1 VPAGFTHKVPPVTE
15 ITNPTPP
22 HPLPAGIVY
31 REWRGDESQSAWT
44 LSRALPYGGTTG
56 TGGRGVPTLEEWTTA
71 AERVQQRHPIE
82 GER

>member
-22 HPLPAGIVY
+22 HPLPAGLTY
-31 REWRGDESQSAWT
+31 REWMRGGAVGWT
-44 LSRALPYGGTTG
+44 LSRPLPYGGTTG